1 MQTEQARPRHVQIA
15 YALFR
20 IALGLDMFLHGV
32 MRLLPSP
39 ANPSVSNL
47 SGWVDTTTKLFD
59 NSFLP
64 TALVRGFLYFL
75 PVPEAIIGA
84 LLMIGYFTRPALIAG
99 SVTIIIL
106 IFGTGTRQD
115 WTTIGSQMLYALYY
129 YLMLARLDDNW
140 LAVDTSRS

>member
-1 MQTEQARPRHVQIA
+1 MHAEQAGPRSAQIA

-32 MRLLPSP
+32 MRLLPTP
-39 ANPSVSNL
+39 ANPGVIYL
-47 SGWVDTTTKLFD
+47 SGWVDTTTKLFE

-75 PVPEAIIGA
+75 PFPEAVIGA
-84 LLMIGYFTRPALIAG
+84 LLMAGFLTRQALIAG
-99 SVTIIIL
+99 SLVILIL

-115 WTTIGSQMLYALYY
+115 WTVIGTQMLYALYY

-140 LAVDTSRS
+140 LAVDARRS

>member
-1 MQTEQARPRHVQIA
+1 MQAEQARPRGAQIA

-20 IALGLDMFLHGV
+20 IALGLDMFLHGA

-39 ANPSVSNL
+39 ANPGVSNL
-47 SGWVDTTTKLFD
+47 SGWVETTVKLFD

-64 TALVRGFLYFL
+64 TALVRSFLYFL
-75 PVPEAIIGA
+75 PFPEVVIGA
-84 LLMIGYFTRPALIAG
+84 LLIAG
-99 SVTIIIL
+99 FLTRQALVAGSIVILIL

-115 WTTIGSQMLYALYY
+115 WTVIGSQMLYALYY

-140 LAVDTSRS
+140 LAVDTRS